1 VIQHGIGG
9 ADIVGFDIAL
19 VGFHSK
25 VSGFT
30 RWRVLN
36 LGVII
41 ESR

>member
-1 VIQHGIGG
+1 MIQHGIGG
-9 ADIVGFDIAL
+9 ADIVGLDIAL
-19 VGFHSK
+19 IGLHSK

-30 RWRVLN
+30 RWKVLD